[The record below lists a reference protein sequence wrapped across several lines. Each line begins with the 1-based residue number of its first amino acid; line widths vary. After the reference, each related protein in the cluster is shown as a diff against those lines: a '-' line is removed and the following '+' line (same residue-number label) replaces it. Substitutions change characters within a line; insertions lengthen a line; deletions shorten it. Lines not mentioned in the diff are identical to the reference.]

1 MKRTSASSTPAP
13 IVELETGG
21 RPVHVR
27 PMDFAKGGV
36 IDPHRH
42 RRGQL
47 IYATSGLFVVRTP
60 AGTWMVPSLRGVWVP
75 PMTEHAVTLLTHTRM
90 RSAYIAPELCDVLGP
105 TCRVIGVT
113 GALRELIIH
122 LGDGQG
128 PHDADFHRSIAI
140 VITGLIR
147 EVSTSA
153 LSVPLP
159 EDTRLKAIYRALTDD
174 PSDQRSL
181 KDWARAVGG
190 SERTLLR
197 HLKAETAMSF
207 RQWRQQIRLLCSLE
221 RLASGQPVTT
231 VALDVGYE
239 TASGFI
245 TAFRQSFGATPA
257 AYFEI

>member
-1 MKRTSASSTPAP
+1 MKRTSGNTPPAP
-13 IVELETGG
+13 IVELETDG

-27 PMDFAKGGV
+27 PMDFAKGTV

-60 AGTWMVPSLRGVWVP
+60 AGIWMVPSLRGVWVP
-75 PMTEHAVTLLTHTRM
+75 PMTEHAVSLLTDTRM
-90 RSAYIAPELCDVLGP
+90 RSAYIAPEACGVLGQ
-105 TCRVIGVT
+105 TCRVISVPSV
-113 GALRELIIH
+113 LRELIIY
-122 LGDGQG
+122 LGDSRS
-128 PHDADFHRSIAI
+128 PHDADFHQSIA
-140 VITGLIR
+140 VVMTGLIR
-147 EVSTSA
+147 EVSTAS

-159 EDTRLKAIYRALTDD
+159 ENDGLRQIYRALTED
-174 PSDQRSL
+174 PSDQRTL

-197 HLKAETAMSF
+197 RLKDETGMSF

-245 TAFRQSFGATPA
+245 TAFRQTFGATPA
-257 AYFEI
+257 AYFES